1 VFRKGSE
8 GVNQNGTPPWVLAAR
23 QHGAVKGS
31 QLGLSKAG
39 VAEWVRA
46 GRLHRKYRG
55 VYAYGL
61 PYLCREGQCVAA
73 LLAAGD
79 GAVLAAMSATWLLKV
94 TKWLPR
100 EIDVLVPKPRTSQ
113 PGFRARTCRNLDP
126 RDITIVNRIPVTTFA
141 RTLVDLS
148 DDKETDDLALMIHE
162 AAYLGVFSFDATR
175 AAMTRA
181 NGRRNLDRL
190 EAALELHRNGSA
202 GTRSRLEKRFRR
214 LVKGA
219 GLPAPRSNVDVNGF
233 EVDLYWPGLCVEIDG
248 PPHERPRT
256 QVDDRIRDAALRAAG
271 YTVLRFDEDDLNQRP
286 AWLLAELAA
295 AGPGTIRAHP

>member
-1 VFRKGSE
+1 
-8 GVNQNGTPPWVLAAR
+8 
-23 QHGAVKGS
+23 
-31 QLGLSKAG
+31 
-39 VAEWVRA
+39 VRV

-61 PYLCREGQCVAA
+61 PYLAREGEYVAA

-79 GAVLAAMSATWLLKV
+79 GAVLAGMCVMAHLRIA
-94 TKWLPR
+94 KWEPR

-113 PGFRARTCRNLDP
+113 PGFRARTCRNLSP
-126 RDITIVNRIPVTTFA
+126 LDIVIVNRIPVTTVA

-148 DDKETDDLALMIHE
+148 DEKDPHELAFLMHE
-162 AAYLGVFSFDATR
+162 AAYLGKFSFEATQ

-181 NGRRNLDRL
+181 NGRRNLGAL
-190 EAALELHRNGSA
+190 KEALELHRSGSA
-202 GTRSRLEKRFRR
+202 GTRSRLEKRLRR

-233 EVDLYWPGLCVEIDG
+233 EVDFYWPGLCVEIDG
-248 PPHERPRT
+248 PPHTRPRT

-271 YTVLRFDEDDLNQRP
+271 YVVLRFDEDDLNDRP

-295 AGPGTIRAHP
+295 QQLAAGVAR